1 MITKVWKQKGS
12 TWIDWVEWEWK
23 DGYPIKNVSSEA
35 RDYAGAHAS
44 ASPPSAQRQTID
56 PRSPAP
62 MPNSVDGVK
71 KSVGDLL
78 KGLGK

>member
-1 MITKVWKQKGS
+1 VQ
-12 TWIDWVEWEWK
+12 WK
-23 DGYPIKNVSSEA
+23 DGYPIKNASSEA

-44 ASPPSAQRQTID
+44 PQSAQRQTID